1 MQCTLSKTYPR
12 GNLIDAHR
20 VDNEAEWLAQAR
32 RRGAGDGAGAAAV
45 AAAAVRWLGG
55 WGDTRQMRMQVN
67 GIYLAFP
74 AMSRGIE
81 PPGSSLLWDKP

>member
-1 MQCTLSKTYPR
+1 MSKTYPR

-32 RRGAGDGAGAAAV
+32 RLGAGDGAGAAGAAAV

-55 WGDTRQMRMQVN
+55 WGDTRDSRTQR
-67 GIYLAFP
+67 
-74 AMSRGIE
+74 MSRYIFMYPE
-81 PPGSSLLWDKP
+81 ACPM